1 MRHRM
6 ATKHFNRTCK
16 HRTAMRRNM
25 AAALI
30 EHGSIRT
37 TEAKAKH
44 VRRFVEK
51 LITVAKKGTLHARR
65 QVVSRLQDRAI
76 YTYDAKDD
84 NYDRED
90 KSVVQKLFD
99 VIAPRYADRPGGYTR
114 IIHLAERRIGDAGK
128 QVILQLIEDEPSRAG
143 TGGDSRR
150 SARATKRLEAAKGI
164 EEKPKAP
171 AVEEPVEEPV
181 EETPADA
188 PEAVEETPA
197 DAPEAV
203 EEAPAEE
210 APADAPEAVEE
221 APAEEVP
228 AEEAPAEEAPAE
240 EEKDKD

>member
-1 MRHRM
+1 
-6 ATKHFNRTCK
+6 
-16 HRTAMRRNM
+16 M

-30 EHGSIRT
+30 QHGSIRT

-44 VRRFVEK
+44 LRRFVEK

-65 QVVSRLQDRAI
+65 QVISRLQDRDM
-76 YTYDAKDD
+76 YTYDAKSND
-84 NYDRED
+84 YDIEE
-90 KSVVQKLFD
+90 KTVVQKLFD

-128 QVILQLIEDEPSRAG
+128 QVILQLIEDEPSRGG

-150 SARATKRLEAAKGI
+150 STRAARRIEAAEGI
-164 EEKPKAP
+164 EER
-171 AVEEPVEEPV
+171 
-181 EETPADA
+181 TDA
-188 PEAVEETPA
+188 PEA
-197 DAPEAV
+197 

-210 APADAPEAVEE
+210 APAEE
-221 APAEEVP
+221 APAEEAPAEEAP

>member
-44 VRRFVEK
+44 LRRFVEK

-65 QVVSRLQDRAI
+65 QVVSRLQDRDI
-76 YTYDAKDD
+76 YTYDEKTKDFEL
-84 NYDRED
+84 ED
-90 KSVVQKLFD
+90 QTVIQKLFD
-99 VIAPRYADRPGGYTR
+99 VIAPRYADRAGGYTR

-128 QVILQLIEDEPSRAG
+128 QVILQLIEDEPSRGG
-143 TGGDSRR
+143 TGGGGKR
-150 SARATKRLEAAKGI
+150 SARAAKRLKAAEGAEDKT
-164 EEKPKAP
+164 KAP
-171 AVEEPVEEPV
+171 V
-181 EETPADA
+181 PADA
-188 PEAVEETPA
+188 EEPAEEIPA

-203 EEAPAEE
+203 EEAPVDE
-210 APADAPEAVEE
+210 A
-221 APAEEVP
+221 P

-240 EEKDKD
+240 EAPAEEAHAEEAPAEEVPAEDEAQEDKDKD

>member
-25 AAALI
+25 ATALI

-171 AVEEPVEEPV
+171 AVEEPVEE
-181 EETPADA
+181 TL
-188 PEAVEETPA
+188 A

-203 EEAPAEE
+203 EEAPTE
-210 APADAPEAVEE
+210 APEAEEVPAEE
-221 APAEEVP
+221 APAEEAPAEEAP